1 MDNWCVVFFFS
12 SRRRHTRCALVTGFR
27 RVLFRSN
34 EARCKSLLE
43 HRTEAAQAQWDRLIQ
58 PDISLIERMKIVGEF
73 DRADEAEFNSLGS
86 KAPFKVEGDLLYRT
100 AYTQPS
106 DISGPTYTYLVT
118 FEEDSDRIISCSIIA
133 RSEEHTSELQ
143 SLMRISYAVFC
154 LKKQNK

>member
-1 MDNWCVVFFFS
+1 MAEAYRD
-12 SRRRHTRCALVTGFR
+12 AG
-27 RVLFRSN
+27 N

-86 KAPFKVEGDLLYRT
+86 KAPFKVEGDLPYRT
-100 AYTQPS
+100 AYTHPS

-118 FEEDSDRIISCSIIA
+118 RSD
-133 RSEEHTSELQ
+133 EHTSELQ
-143 SLMRISYAVFC
+143 SLMRVSYALFC
-154 LKKQNK
+154 SKYKNTSYELQT

>member
-1 MDNWCVVFFFS
+1 MRISDWS
-12 SRRRHTRCALVTGFR
+12 SDVCTSDL
-27 RVLFRSN
+27 
-34 EARCKSLLE
+34 
-43 HRTEAAQAQWDRLIQ
+43 TEAAQAQWDRLIQ

-118 FEEDSDRIISCSIIA
+118 FEEDSARII
-133 RSEEHTSELQ
+133 RSEERRVGKECVSKCRSRWSPEH
-143 SLMRISYAVFC
+143 
-154 LKKQNK
+154 

>member
-1 MDNWCVVFFFS
+1 MFKIDPVMAEAY
-12 SRRRHTRCALVTGFR
+12 RDAG
-27 RVLFRSN
+27 N

-73 DRADEAEFNSLGS
+73 DRADEAEFNSMGS

-106 DISGPTYTYLVT
+106 DISG
-118 FEEDSDRIISCSIIA
+118 
-133 RSEEHTSELQ
+133 RSAELRVGKECVSTGQ
-143 SLMRISYAVFC
+143 SRWSPE
-154 LKKQNK
+154 

>member
-86 KAPFKVEGDLLYRT
+86 KAPFKEIGR
-100 AYTQPS
+100 A
-106 DISGPTYTYLVT
+106 
-118 FEEDSDRIISCSIIA
+118 SC
-133 RSEEHTSELQ
+133 RERVCQ
-143 SLMRISYAVFC
+143 YV
-154 LKKQNK
+154 

>member
-1 MDNWCVVFFFS
+1 
-12 SRRRHTRCALVTGFR
+12 
-27 RVLFRSN
+27 
-34 EARCKSLLE
+34 
-43 HRTEAAQAQWDRLIQ
+43 
-58 PDISLIERMKIVGEF
+58 MKIVGEF

-86 KAPFKVEGDLLYRT
+86 KAPFKVEGELLYRT

-133 RSEEHTSELQ
+133 KDECVTTTVLDELRLRSEEHTSELQ

-154 LKKQNK
+154 LKKKKTKHSITQK

>member
-1 MDNWCVVFFFS
+1 
-12 SRRRHTRCALVTGFR
+12 
-27 RVLFRSN
+27 
-34 EARCKSLLE
+34 
-43 HRTEAAQAQWDRLIQ
+43 
-58 PDISLIERMKIVGEF
+58 MKIVGEF

-133 RSEEHTSELQ
+133 KDECVTTTVDRKSTRLNSSHSCASRLP
-143 SLMRISYAVFC
+143 SYA
-154 LKKQNK
+154 

>member
-1 MDNWCVVFFFS
+1 MRISDWS
-12 SRRRHTRCALVTGFR
+12 SDVCSSDL
-27 RVLFRSN
+27 
-34 EARCKSLLE
+34 
-43 HRTEAAQAQWDRLIQ
+43 

-86 KAPFKVEGDLLYRT
+86 KGPFKVEGDLLYRT

-133 RSEEHTSELQ
+133 KDECVTTTVLDELRSEARRVGKECVSTCRSRWSPYH
-143 SLMRISYAVFC
+143 
-154 LKKQNK
+154 